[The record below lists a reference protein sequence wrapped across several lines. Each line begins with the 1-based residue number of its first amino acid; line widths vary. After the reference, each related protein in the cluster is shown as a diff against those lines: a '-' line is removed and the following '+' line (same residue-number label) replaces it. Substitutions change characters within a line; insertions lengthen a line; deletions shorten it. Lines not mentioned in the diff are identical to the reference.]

1 MNIKISEIENTEN
14 KIKDINFSKIFEEFN
29 KDVPVEAK
37 LQIEV
42 IGSLIKISGR
52 IKAKL
57 NLVCDLCLKEF
68 TKEFDFKVEEYY
80 TKYGLNPNN
89 SDEFEIKQNSFIEE
103 LNGKDEIDLADFV
116 YQSVILHIP
125 NKLVCDINCNGS
137 EIVNKYIKTDF
148 TDPRLEVFK
157 NIKLEKE

>member
-1 MNIKISEIENTEN
+1 MMLSIEDLEGSKDKTITYRVEEEIDGINAKGPIKADLTFKSLGDFVEVQG
-14 KIKDINFSKIFEEFN
+14 KIKGTVLLE
-29 KDVPVEAK
+29 
-37 LQIEV
+37 
-42 IGSLIKISGR
+42 
-52 IKAKL
+52 
-57 NLVCDLCLKEF
+57 CDLCLKEF

>member
-42 IGSLIKISGR
+42 IGTLIKISGR
-52 IKAKL
+52 IKARL

-137 EIVNKYIKTDF
+137 EIVNKYIKTEF

>member
-1 MNIKISEIENTEN
+1 MNIKISEIENIDN
-14 KIKDINFSKIFEEFN
+14 KIKDINFSEIFEEFN

-37 LQIEV
+37 LRIEV
-42 IGSLIKISGR
+42 IGTYIKISGR

-68 TKEFDFKVEEYY
+68 TKEFEFKVEEFY
-80 TKYGLNPNN
+80 TKYGLNPSN

-103 LNGKDEIDLADFV
+103 LNGKDEIDLSDFV

-125 NKLVCDINCNGS
+125 NKLVCDINCKGS

>member
-1 MNIKISEIENTEN
+1 MNIKISEIENTEK
-14 KIKDINFSKIFEEFN
+14 KISDVNFSKIFEEFN
-29 KDVPVEAK
+29 KDIPVEAK
-37 LQIEV
+37 LHIEV
-42 IGSLIKISGR
+42 IGTLIKISGR

-68 TKEFDFKVEEYY
+68 TKEFDFEVEELF
-80 TKYGLNPNN
+80 TKYGLNPSI
-89 SDEFEIKQNSFIEE
+89 SDEFEIKQNSFIED
-103 LNGKDEIDLADFV
+103 LNGKDDIDLADFV

-148 TDPRLEVFK
+148 TDPRLEIFK